1 MKKSRRALFLCFLC
15 LVFVAA
21 AFFIDSNSRIVVT
34 EYELSSSRLPQ
45 SFDGFRV
52 LQLSDIHGKDFGGR
66 LAEKTAELKPDIIVL
81 TGDLADRDTDFQ
93 RLDRLL
99 EQLCAIAPVYYIS
112 GNHEWGEGIIDEVAS
127 LLEKH
132 GAVYLSNE
140 YISLSRGEESILL
153 AGVEDPNSMSD
164 MPNPI
169 QVVRQMREEAG
180 DGFCLLLGH
189 RNYWAE
195 KYPWLEVD
203 IIMCGHAHGGIIR
216 LPFLGGLIGTGFE
229 FFPDWVDGVHSV
241 GGYELVI
248 SRGLGNSAGIPRF
261 LNNPEI
267 VLLTLGRVQ

>member
-1 MKKSRRALFLCFLC
+1 MKKSRRLFLVYFLC
-15 LVFVAA
+15 LALAA
-21 AFFIDSNSRIVVT
+21 AALFIDSNSRIVVT
-34 EYELSSSRLPQ
+34 EYTLSPENLPEG
-45 SFDGFRV
+45 FYGFRV
-52 LQLSDIHGKDFGGR
+52 AQLSDIHGKDFGGR
-66 LAEKTAELKPDIIVL
+66 LAEKTAELEPDIIVL

-140 YISLSRGEESILL
+140 YTSLSRGGDSILL

-169 QVVRQMREEAG
+169 RVVSQMREEAG

-195 KYPWLEVD
+195 KYPRLEVD

-216 LPFLGGLIGTGFE
+216 LPFLGGLIGAGFE

-241 GGYELVI
+241 GSYELVI

-267 VLLTLGRVQ
+267 VLLTLGQAQ